1 MKEVIESLAATFKF
15 TGGVAL
21 LFVPAAVPLLLF
33 GGLVAVGR
41 GYWGRGTESRQ
52 WARNVLASGDADD
65 LDLAL
70 ARDII
75 EFY

>member
-1 MKEVIESLAATFKF
+1 MREVIESLAATFKA
-15 TGGVAL
+15 TSGIAL
-21 LFVPAAVPLLLF
+21 LFVPAAIPLLLF
-33 GGLVAVGR
+33 GGLVAAGR
-41 GYWGRGTESRQ
+41 GYWGRGTETRQ
-52 WARNVLASGDADD
+52 WASDALACSDDD